1 MMLAKLSIASA
12 SNSLLQPSARSCGAI
27 SAQPSGESF
36 IRGRVRARGP
46 CLQVMSRSVLHQG
59 ETTKAIKRSLRA
71 AKAAAASGIEVERV
85 EYLKL
90 PDGSTRITV
99 YPKRIGD
106 SGVAEMTP
114 DSELEFW
121 RRGKKDAG

>member
-1 MMLAKLSIASA
+1 
-12 SNSLLQPSARSCGAI
+12 
-27 SAQPSGESF
+27 
-36 IRGRVRARGP
+36 
-46 CLQVMSRSVLHQG
+46 MSRSVLHQG

-85 EYLKL
+85 EHLKL
-90 PDGSTRITV
+90 PDGSTRITI

-106 SGVAEMTP
+106 SGAVAETTP

-121 RRGKKDAG
+121 RRDKKNAG